1 MGLELRLAWR
11 NVWRNP
17 RRTGLTVAAT
27 VFAVFLVVFFV
38 AMAAGIH
45 EKMIE
50 DSVRVHSGH
59 VTITGEGYLENR
71 TLEQHLVLDAEL
83 GTRLAALSG
92 VRGLAPRLTAFALLS
107 KDSATQGVV
116 VLGVDP
122 EREADVSTLPTRLRR
137 GRFVSGDARRGVV
150 LGERLAENLRA
161 ELGDRLLLYS
171 VAYSLEMAYELF
183 EVRGVIRLPEP
194 ELDRSLAIVSL
205 ADAQEFFAYGDRVT
219 EVALL
224 AESGD
229 AVGAVSAAAHGVLA
243 DRDGER
249 FEVHAWNELMPEL
262 EQLIFLD
269 DAGMYLMLAILV
281 VVVAFGI
288 LNTILMSVLER
299 ARELGVLLAL
309 GLRPAAIFRLV
320 YLESTLLAA
329 VGLVLGLALAIP
341 AVLWFQAHPVALGG
355 EMAGAMELFGMEP
368 VMTWKLKP
376 LNPLGSALTI
386 FVVAA
391 VAAAYPAWK
400 ASRARPVDALR
411 SV

>member
-1 MGLELRLAWR
+1 MLLVLRLAWR

-59 VTITGEGYLENR
+59 VTVTGEGYLENR
-71 TLEQHLVLDAEL
+71 TLEHYLVLDPAL
-83 GTRLAALSG
+83 RARLAGLPG
-92 VRGLAPRLTAFALLS
+92 VRGHAPRLTAFGLLS
-107 KDSATQGVV
+107 KDSATQGAVV
-116 VLGVDP
+116 VGVDP
-122 EREADVSTLPTRLRR
+122 GSEGSVSSLPQRLRR
-137 GRFVSGDARRGVV
+137 GRFVSPETPRGLV
-150 LGERLAENLRA
+150 LGERLADNLGA
-161 ELGDRLLLYS
+161 ELGDSLLLYS

-183 EVRGVIRLPEP
+183 DVVGVMRLPEP
-194 ELDRSLAIVSL
+194 ELDRSLALVSL

-224 AESGD
+224 AEDGD
-229 AVGAVSAAAHGVLA
+229 AVGAVTAAARDALA
-243 DRDGER
+243 EHDGGR
-249 FEVHAWNELMPEL
+249 FEVHPWYELMPQL

-269 DAGMYLMLAILV
+269 DAGMFLMLAILV

-299 ARELGVLLAL
+299 TRELGVLLAL
-309 GLRPAAIFRLV
+309 GLRPSAVFRLV
-320 YLESTLLAA
+320 YVESMLLAA
-329 VGLVLGLALAIP
+329 VGLAIGMALAIP
-341 AVLWFQAHPVALGG
+341 AVLWFQAHPVPLGE
-355 EMAGAMELFGMEP
+355 EMAGMMELFGMEP

-376 LNPLGSALTI
+376 LNPLGSTLTI
-386 FVVAA
+386 FA
-391 VAAAYPAWK
+391 VAALAATYPAWK
-400 ASRARPVDALR
+400 ASRGRPVDALR
-411 SV
+411 SA

>member
-1 MGLELRLAWR
+1 M
-11 NVWRNP
+11 
-17 RRTGLTVAAT
+17 
-27 VFAVFLVVFFV
+27 
-38 AMAAGIH
+38 
-45 EKMIE
+45 
-50 DSVRVHSGH
+50 
-59 VTITGEGYLENR
+59 
-71 TLEQHLVLDAEL
+71 
-83 GTRLAALSG
+83 
-92 VRGLAPRLTAFALLS
+92 
-107 KDSATQGVV
+107 
-116 VLGVDP
+116 
-122 EREADVSTLPTRLRR
+122 
-137 GRFVSGDARRGVV
+137 
-150 LGERLAENLRA
+150 
-161 ELGDRLLLYS
+161 
-171 VAYSLEMAYELF
+171 
-183 EVRGVIRLPEP
+183 
-194 ELDRSLAIVSL
+194 
-205 ADAQEFFAYGDRVT
+205 
-219 EVALL
+219 
-224 AESGD
+224 
-229 AVGAVSAAAHGVLA
+229 SAAASGVLA
-243 DRDGER
+243 GRDGER

-341 AVLWFQAHPVALGG
+341 AVLWFQANPVALGG